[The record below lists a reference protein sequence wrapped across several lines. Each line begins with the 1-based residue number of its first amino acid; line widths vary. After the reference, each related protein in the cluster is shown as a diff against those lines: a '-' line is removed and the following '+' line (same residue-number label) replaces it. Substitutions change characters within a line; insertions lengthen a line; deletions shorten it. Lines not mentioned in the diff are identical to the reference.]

1 MSKSPKQD
9 EAPSTQELVTA
20 KVSNAYA
27 VAVDKASATTR
38 DVIAGVEGNPL
49 AALLG
54 GLALG
59 AAAGALL
66 ARSDKEKAMLA
77 PLGDKIADAAQAAIA
92 AGREAGTKALDD
104 SGFSS
109 EGLREQVTK
118 LLGQAGSAANV
129 VGTAAFSAAR
139 DSAKR

>member
-1 MSKSPKQD
+1 MSKSRTID
-9 EAPSTQELVTA
+9 ETPSTQERVA
-20 KVSNAYA
+20 DKVGGAYA
-27 VAVDKASATTR
+27 AAVDKASAATR

-77 PLGDKIADAAQAAIA
+77 PLGDKLADAAQAAIA
-92 AGREAGTKALDD
+92 AGREAGTKALGD
-104 SGFSS
+104 SGLTS

-118 LLGQAGSAANV
+118 LLGQAGSAANA
-129 VGTAAFSAAR
+129 VGTAALGAAR
-139 DSAKR
+139 DSAKG